1 MRFLRSLL
9 NSGVFMIVLVAM
21 ATLYIAYSTNGSS
34 ANQSTKEDS
43 GATLSQSPQAVPA
56 TSEPIVATAP
66 SAPQP
71 TQPTPVFATEGDA
84 NNALP
89 SRQQDTPP
97 VTDNY
102 GQQAMI
108 SPPTYLPPPP
118 VPTMSAPMPVVP
130 PQAYVPEMQAPAPL
144 LPPPAPSMTLLEQ
157 ARAALFNGDLAYSEQ
172 SYRSLL
178 TTMNDPD
185 LHGELGNVY
194 FAQQHWQAAAQ
205 EYALAVDGLGAQGRF
220 AQAQYVLGFLM
231 QIDPDV
237 GQRALAQLQR
247 QLYPQQTTN
256 QANP

>member
-21 ATLYIAYSTNGSS
+21 ATLYIAYSTNESG
-34 ANQSTKEDS
+34 ANQSTKEGS
-43 GATLSQSPQAVPA
+43 SA
-56 TSEPIVATAP
+56 ATAQSSQTEP
-66 SAPQP
+66 APTESTAVTAASAQ
-71 TQPTPVFATEGDA
+71 QPTPVFATEGDA
-84 NNALP
+84 NNAFP
-89 SRQQDTPP
+89 SSQQDTPP
-97 VTDNY
+97 VTDSY

-108 SPPTYLPPPP
+108 PPPMYLPPPP
-118 VPTMSAPMPVVP
+118 APVMMAPMPVVP

-144 LPPPAPSMTLLEQ
+144 LPPPAPPMTLLDQ
-157 ARAALFNGDLAYSEQ
+157 ARAALFNGDLAYAEQ

-237 GQRALAQLQR
+237 GQQALAQLQR

-256 QANP
+256 

>member
-21 ATLYIAYSTNGSS
+21 ATLYIAYSTNGNG
-34 ANQSTKEDS
+34 ANQSTKEVS
-43 GATLSQSPQAVPA
+43 SA
-56 TSEPIVATAP
+56 ATAQSSQAEP
-66 SAPQP
+66 APTESTAVTAASAQQP
-71 TQPTPVFATEGDA
+71 TSTVPVFATEDDA
-84 NNALP
+84 NNAFP
-89 SRQQDTPP
+89 SSQQDTPP
-97 VTDNY
+97 ATDSY
-102 GQQAMI
+102 GQQAMT
-108 SPPTYLPPPP
+108 PPPMYLPPPP
-118 VPTMSAPMPVVP
+118 APVMMAPMPVVP
-130 PQAYVPEMQAPAPL
+130 QQAYAPEMQTPAPL
-144 LPPPAPSMTLLEQ
+144 LPPPAPPMTLLDQ
-157 ARAALFNGDLAYSEQ
+157 ARAALFNGDLAYAEQ

-178 TTMNDPD
+178 TTMDDPD

-237 GQRALAQLQR
+237 GQQALAQLQR

-256 QANP
+256 